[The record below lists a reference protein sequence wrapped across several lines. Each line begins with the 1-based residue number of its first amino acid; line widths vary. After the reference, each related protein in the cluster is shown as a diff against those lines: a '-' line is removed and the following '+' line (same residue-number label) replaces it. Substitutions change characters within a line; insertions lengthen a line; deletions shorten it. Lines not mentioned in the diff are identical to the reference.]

1 MLLFK
6 DDESQF
12 NDTMDIS
19 LPKNVVAGS
28 VHAVVSTVG
37 KLCIV
42 YVCLS
47 KINLK
52 NSLFTSSAPF
62 LLFVFYECIM

>member
-37 KLCIV
+37 KLYIV
-42 YVCLS
+42 HVCLNS
-47 KINLK
+47 TLK
-52 NSLFTSSAPF
+52 TFSLLPL
-62 LLFVFYECIM
+62 LLFSFLSFMSV

>member
-1 MLLFK
+1 MRFIYTQLLLIFK

-19 LPKNVVAGS
+19 LPKSVVAGS

-37 KLCIV
+37 KFFFV
-42 YVCLS
+42 FVCL
-47 KINLK
+47 
-52 NSLFTSSAPF
+52 FVC
-62 LLFVFYECIM
+62 LFVCVNSN

>member
-37 KLCIV
+37 KLCTV
-42 YVCLS
+42 YVCLNS
-47 KINLK
+47 TLK
-52 NSLFTSSAPF
+52 TLSLLPL
-62 LLFVFYECIM
+62 LLFSFLSFMSV

>member
-1 MLLFK
+1 MYTWLLLLFK

-37 KLCIV
+37 KSCICV
-42 YVCLS
+42 FVCL
-47 KINLK
+47 L
-52 NSLFTSSAPF
+52 
-62 LLFVFYECIM
+62 V

>member
-1 MLLFK
+1 MRFIINTRLLLLFK

-37 KLCIV
+37 KFFV
-42 YVCLS
+42 VFVCL
-47 KINLK
+47 
-52 NSLFTSSAPF
+52 
-62 LLFVFYECIM
+62 FV

>member
-42 YVCLS
+42 YVCLNS
-47 KINLK
+47 TLK
-52 NSLFTSSAPF
+52 SLSLLPL
-62 LLFVFYECIM
+62 LLFSFLSFMSV